1 MAHGVVVTHTRVAN
15 GSPYI
20 ATIRTL
26 QHGRLMTTLTF
37 LDHPLSL
44 EDCRRPILFRIKCST
59 PSVCLP
65 VSQSVRT
72 SRASSAGHK

>member
-1 MAHGVVVTHTRVAN
+1 MAHGVVVTNTRVAN

-37 LDHPLSL
+37 LDRL
-44 EDCRRPILFRIKCST
+44 
-59 PSVCLP
+59 
-65 VSQSVRT
+65 
-72 SRASSAGHK
+72 